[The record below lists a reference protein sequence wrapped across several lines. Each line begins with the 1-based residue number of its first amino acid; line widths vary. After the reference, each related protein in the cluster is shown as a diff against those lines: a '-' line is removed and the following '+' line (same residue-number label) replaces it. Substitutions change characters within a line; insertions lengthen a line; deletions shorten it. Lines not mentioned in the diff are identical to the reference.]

1 MNIRNKFLMA
11 SLFCLGLFATISA
24 QKTQDQINKVYAEQY
39 RKINE
44 DPKLSGPEKARL
56 KKQFALKQD
65 HENKAYDAAYKKKY
79 GNSKEGRKRLVDNK
93 IDELDKRY
101 EKEKKLIENDKVLGK
116 NQKKANKEALKK
128 KYESQKQLLKR
139 EKDKI

>member
-1 MNIRNKFLMA
+1 MNKFFIA
-11 SLFCLGLFATISA
+11 SLLLLGLSANFSA

-56 KKQFALKQD
+56 KKQLALKQD
-65 HENKAYDAAYKKKY
+65 QENKVYDAEYKKKY
-79 GNSKEGRKRLVDNK
+79 GNSKEGRKKLVEDK
-93 IDELDKRY
+93 INELDNRY
-101 EKEKKLIENDKVLGK
+101 DKEKKLIENDKNLGK
-116 NQKKANKEALKK
+116 NQKKTHKEALKK
-128 KYESQKQLLKR
+128 KYESQKAILKK